1 MKSLT
6 TDIKLFFRQSLLI
19 AKKDFKYLTLS
30 PLFFAWT
37 GISFIFLSYT
47 FPRDLFRFA
56 ASYAM
61 PSFGQAAQQ
70 GKNIHFDVFVAH
82 ISYINLI
89 LLFAVPVLA
98 MKVLAEEK
106 RNRTFDLLMT
116 SPLSSLQ
123 IILGKYVA
131 LVTTLSVFLL
141 FSLIY
146 PLSIEA
152 FTDIPK
158 GPLLS
163 SYIGLLLLASL
174 YSSVC
179 LFASSLSQS
188 LFLSA
193 FIGMI
198 LNITLWFISPQQGQD
213 FSSPL
218 QASIMDYLSLS
229 QHLTNFIK
237 GSFVLNSF
245 TFFIVIILLFL
256 FLVFKSVEITRWRS

>member
-1 MKSLT
+1 MNLLH
-6 TDIKLFFRQSLLI
+6 DIRLFFRQTSLI
-19 AKKDFKYLTLS
+19 AKKDFRYMILS
-30 PLFFAWT
+30 PLFFVWT

-56 ASYAM
+56 MSYTM
-61 PSFGQAAQQ
+61 PVFGQATEQ
-70 GKNIHFDVFVAH
+70 GRNVHFDVFVAH

-89 LLFAVPVLA
+89 LLFAVPVLG
-98 MKVLAEEK
+98 MKLLAEEK

-116 SPLSSLQ
+116 CPLSSLQ
-123 IILGKYVA
+123 IVLGKYLA
-131 LVTTLSVFLL
+131 LLAVLTSFLL

-146 PLSIEA
+146 PLSIGF
-152 FTDIPK
+152 FTDIPL
-158 GPLLS
+158 GPLFS
-163 SYIGLLLLASL
+163 SYIGLFFLASV
-174 YSSVC
+174 YGATC

-198 LNITLWFISPQQGQD
+198 LNISLWFISQQGQE

-218 QASIMDYLSLS
+218 LTNFMDYMSVS

-237 GSFVLNSF
+237 GSLVLNSVV
-245 TFFIVIILLFL
+245 FFIVLVVFFL